1 MPERVPPP
9 PPALA
14 QADDEQLARLAA
26 QRADA
31 FTELYRR
38 HAQRVY
44 RYLLSRVGDTE
55 EAQELTAETFMAV
68 LQSIAHFRAQSSFVT
83 WLLGIA
89 HHKFVDHFRK
99 HKETISLELLGE
111 MPQPNSSLDEA
122 LTGKLQLEQVR
133 RALAAL
139 SPERAEAIR
148 LHVFA
153 GLSTAEVAH
162 VMHKNE
168 AAVRML
174 IYRALRD
181 LRARLAPASEV
192 EHESS

>member
-1 MPERVPPP
+1 VAENVPP

-14 QADDEQLARLAA
+14 QADDEVLARLAA
-26 QRADA
+26 QNTDA

-38 HAQRVY
+38 HTQRVY
-44 RYLLSRVGDTE
+44 RYLLSRLGDTE

-68 LQSIAHFRAQSSFVT
+68 LQSIAQFRAQSSFVT

-89 HHKFVDHFRK
+89 HHKAADHFRRRR
-99 HKETISLELLGE
+99 ETVSLELLGE
-111 MPQPNSSLDEA
+111 LPQPDNSPDEA

-133 RALAAL
+133 RALATL

-148 LHVFA
+148 QHVFA
-153 GLSTAEVAH
+153 GLSISESAH

-181 LRARLAPASEV
+181 LRARLAPAPEV